1 MTQRSRFLPFWLTWQ
16 LLAVLV
22 LLLAPSQLWLT
33 EPLWA
38 TEDRHALQVMGLAV
52 AYGIAAL
59 FVGMGIMR
67 KESGRTRMAPAHYGT
82 ALVTFSVAVVLFAPS
97 YSRGLLLVGSVL
109 FLLLALSPFV
119 LGKLR
124 GPAALVLG
132 GASIALV
139 GVGLAGQASAE
150 DHADGLPVA
159 FGSRSTHYH
168 RVALRYFQHPE
179 PTIWG
184 GGLDRLGDDFL
195 LVTGEGAFY
204 RYEQPGDSLVGE
216 RLALDAPLNREDFEA
231 TVDPTVNT
239 DWFRV
244 SGLLT
249 QELEDG
255 IRVVVSHHYWNTDEG
270 CYVLRFSETVLN
282 DPPPWESTSGAVN
295 APRPW
300 RTLHDT
306 RPCLPYRPPVDGVAG
321 QDRSGGRIAA
331 LGDSALL
338 VTVGDHEFDGW
349 NAEDIYPQ
357 DRNTD
362 YGKTLVI
369 PLDGG
374 EVRIFTLGHRNPQG
388 LHVEETGEIWLS
400 EHGPRAGDELN
411 LLVQDANYGWP
422 FETHGTQYG
431 ERTWPLRGATEPET
445 TFVPPV
451 FAWIPSIAPSNLVAV
466 TGSHFPEW
474 RGDLLLATLRA
485 ETLFRLHREEGQVV
499 YAEPIR
505 VDRRIRDLAEGADGR
520 LLLWTD
526 GGSLVSLERTED
538 DERESVIR
546 ICTTCH
552 AIDEPGQGLG
562 PDLAGIVGAEI
573 ASRDGFQYSDA
584 LESLGG
590 TWTEERLDEFLADPS
605 SFAPGTSMAVAGI
618 EEAAQREIVIE
629 YLKALGE
636 SGNP

>member
-1 MTQRSRFLPFWLTWQ
+1 MTQRSRFLPFWLMWQ
-16 LLAVLV
+16 PLAVLL

-33 EPLWA
+33 EPLWS
-38 TEDRHALQVMGLAV
+38 TEDRFSLQVMGLAS

-59 FVGMGIMR
+59 FTGMGIAR
-67 KESGRTRMAPAHYGT
+67 EGSGRARMAFIPYGT
-82 ALVTFSVAVVLFAPS
+82 ALATFSVALVLFASS
-97 YSRGLLLVGSVL
+97 YSRPLLLVGSVL
-109 FLLLALSPFV
+109 FVLLALTPFV

-124 GPAALVLG
+124 KPAALLLG

-139 GVGLAGQASAE
+139 GVGLAGQIYAE
-150 DHADGLPVA
+150 EQPEGLPVTID
-159 FGSRSTHYH
+159 SRPTHYH
-168 RVALRYFQHPE
+168 RVALTYFQHPE

-216 RLALDAPLNREDFEA
+216 RLALDAPLNREDFQA
-231 TVDPTVNT
+231 AVDTTVNT

-249 QELEDG
+249 QELDDG
-255 IRVVVSHHYWNTDEG
+255 VRVVVSHHYWNTRDG
-270 CYVLRFSETVLN
+270 CYVLRFSETVLS

-295 APRPW
+295 PPRPW
-300 RTLHDT
+300 RTLYDT
-306 RPCLPYRPPVDGVAG
+306 QPCLPYRPPVDGVAG

-369 PLDGG
+369 PLEGG
-374 EVRIFTLGHRNPQG
+374 EARIFTLGHRNPQG

-411 LLVQDANYGWP
+411 LLAQDANYGWP
-422 FETHGTQYG
+422 FDTHGTQYG
-431 ERTWPLRGATEPET
+431 EMTWPLRGATDSET
-445 TFVPPV
+445 DFVPPV
-451 FAWIPSIAPSNLVAV
+451 FAWVPSIAPSNLVAV

-474 RGDLLLATLRA
+474 QGDLLLATLRA
-485 ETLFRLHREEGQVV
+485 ESLFRLHREGGRIV

-526 GGSLVSLERTED
+526 EGSLVSVERTED
-538 DERESVIR
+538 DETESVIR
-546 ICTTCH
+546 VCTACH
-552 AIDEPGQGLG
+552 TIGEPGQGLG
-562 PDLAGIVGAEI
+562 PDLAGIFGAEI
-573 ASRDGFQYSDA
+573 ASREGFQYSAA

-605 SFAPGTSMAVAGI
+605 GFAPGTSMAVAGI

-629 YLKALGE
+629 YLEALEE